1 MHLTLGLSRAIDEL
15 ILLLVNWSRGSGP
28 WGTDT
33 FANAAG
39 DNDVPSDL
47 PPDLPPRD
55 EARPRRIHE
64 LVPFG
69 RPPAVVSCASAIE
82 SS

>member
-1 MHLTLGLSRAIDEL
+1 MHQTLGLVRPIDGL
-15 ILLLVNWSRGSGP
+15 MLLLVDWSRGSGA

-33 FANAAG
+33 FANAAEA
-39 DNDVPSDL
+39 NDVPSDL

-64 LVPFG
+64 FVPFG

-82 SS
+82 RS